1 MMNTLH
7 ATFTY
12 SEILDIV
19 TKLFID
25 GKIDRRTLNI
35 ILHEFKSRAENAPT

>member
-25 GKIDRRTLNI
+25 GKIDRKTLNI
-35 ILHEFKSRAENAPT
+35 LLDEFKSHAENTPT

>member
-1 MMNTLH
+1 MNTLH
-7 ATFTY
+7 VTFTY

-25 GKIDRRTLNI
+25 GKIDRKTLNM
-35 ILHEFKSRAENAPT
+35 ILYEFKSHAENLPS

>member
-1 MMNTLH
+1 MNTLH
-7 ATFTY
+7 TTFTY

-25 GKIDRRTLNI
+25 GNIDRKTLNM
-35 ILHEFKSRAENAPT
+35 ILDEFKSYAENAQT